1 MTWAADGLSTLQE
14 TARRQFGLELTRRQV
29 ESFSTYSAEL
39 LAWNERANLTA
50 ITDPGGIEVKHFL
63 DSLTVVPHLGRSPAG
78 LLVDVGTGAGFPG
91 LPIKIVCP
99 RMQVTLVEATGKKAD
114 FCRHIVER
122 LGLEGVDI
130 VHTRAEDL
138 GQDPHHRQHY
148 DVAVARAVASMPV
161 LMEYM
166 LPLVRLGGRAI
177 AQKGESGPAEA
188 HTAEAAIRLLG
199 GRLQQVATVEL
210 PGVAEARHLVIVDK
224 VAATPTAYP
233 RRVGLPARRPLR

>member
-1 MTWAADGLSTLQE
+1 MTWAAAGLSTLQE
-14 TARRQFGLELTRRQV
+14 TARRRFGLELTRRQV

-39 LAWNERANLTA
+39 LAWNKRSNLTA

-63 DSLTVVPHLGRSPAG
+63 DSLSVVPHLGRSPAG

-91 LPIKIVCP
+91 IPIKIVCP

-122 LGLEGVDI
+122 LGLEGVDV
-130 VHTRAEDL
+130 VHARAEDV
-138 GQDPHHRQHY
+138 GQDPEHRQHY

-161 LMEYM
+161 LMEYL
-166 LPLVRLGGRAI
+166 LPLVRRGGRAI

-188 HTAEAAIRLLG
+188 HTAEAVIRLLG

-210 PGVAEARHLVIVDK
+210 PGVAEARYLVIVDK
-224 VAATPTAYP
+224 VAATPPAYP
-233 RRVGLPARRPLR
+233 RRGGLPARRPLR